1 MRPSG
6 CAGRCSWCKAPG
18 RARRP
23 VGPVAPFIY
32 RRVGDNP
39 FLREL
44 IIPFRASGYV
54 VLYEIDGESIVNIVA
69 VRHQLEDDYY

>member
-1 MRPSG
+1 M
-6 CAGRCSWCKAPG
+6 
-18 RARRP
+18 
-23 VGPVAPFIY
+23 APFIY